1 MKLTSLLGA
10 GLVALACSIALV
22 GCGSGGDSAASGSSA
37 PSTPAPSGARV
48 TGSFDIDGSNTV
60 YPISAA
66 LVEDF
71 NRTVGDAK
79 VTVGKA
85 GTGAGMEKFAKGEIA
100 IAAASRPIKEDE
112 IAALKEAGI
121 EFIEIPIAFDGLCI
135 VVSQKNTWLKSITV
149 AELNKMWDEKS
160 TAKTWREINPSWPNE
175 PFKLYGP
182 TSAHGTYEYF
192 NEVINGDK
200 KNTRQDYSQQA
211 EYDGL
216 VAGVGGDMN
225 SLGYVGYAYAKTAT
239 ELRSVAVDGGNG
251 PVEPTDTTIL
261 DGSYQPL
268 SRPLLMYV
276 NKKMMEENAA
286 IRAFVEF
293 MISDAAKESVKTA
306 EYIPLTDAA
315 YTAIREYVKTGT
327 AGSRM
332 QGTKPGTPLEQLFV
346 AKP

>member
-1 MKLTSLLGA
+1 MKLTSFFGA
-10 GLVALACSIALV
+10 GLATLVVSMMLV
-22 GCGSGGDSAASGSSA
+22 GCGSSA
-37 PSTPAPSGARV
+37 PSGTGTSTGASTGGAKV
-48 TGSFDIDGSNTV
+48 TGTFDIDGSNTV

-71 NRTVGDAK
+71 NRTAGDAR

-100 IAAASRPIKEDE
+100 ISAASRPIKADE
-112 IAALKEAGI
+112 IASLKEAGI

-135 VVSQKNTWLKSITV
+135 VVSQKNTWLKSISV
-149 AELNKMWDEKS
+149 AQLNKMWDEKS
-160 TAKTWREINPSWPNE
+160 TAKKWSDIDPSWPAAE
-175 PFKLYGP
+175 FKLYGP

-225 SLGYVGYAYAKTAT
+225 ALGYVGFAYLESSAD
-239 ELRSVAVDGGNG
+239 LRAVAVDGGAG
-251 PVEPTDTTIL
+251 PVEPTATTIL
-261 DGSYQPL
+261 DGTYQPL
-268 SRPLLMYV
+268 SRPLFMYV

-286 IRAFVEF
+286 LKAFVEF
-293 MISDAAKESVKTA
+293 MISDAAKDSVKTA
-306 EYIPLTDAA
+306 GYIPLGDAA
-315 YTAIREYVKTGT
+315 YAAIREYVKAGITGT
-327 AGSRM
+327 RM
-332 QGTKPGTPLEQLFV
+332 EGAKPGTPLETLFT